1 MIEIRKDCFGFRANL
16 YLSLN
21 VKLALL
27 GKNNFERFSCVNC

>member
-1 MIEIRKDCFGFRANL
+1 MENYSGFRADL

-27 GKNNFERFSCVNC
+27 GKNNFERSSCVNY